1 LLYDYLDA
9 REIWNLLLYP
19 APSIGG
25 TMIYIAQRLLRA
37 ETEADKEAFV
47 KGLVSLDTKGAE
59 MKFAAGFIAG
69 SLLSKLRKNA

>member
-1 LLYDYLDA
+1 
-9 REIWNLLLYP
+9 
-19 APSIGG
+19 
-25 TMIYIAQRLLRA
+25 MIYIAQRLLRA